1 MQPTSTFSPAR
12 DLRVAVT
19 FLTRIPAGWVQGM
32 QTGDLSRAAWTF
44 PLVGL
49 IVGAIGG
56 AALYGAAHLNLHPL
70 ACAFVGLAVMAL
82 VTGGLHEDGLADV
95 ADGFGGGGNKTRIL
109 EIMRDSRIGSF
120 GVLALVFV
128 IGIKAGALS
137 GLPGPGIGW
146 ATLIA
151 AAVFSRAVLPII
163 MATMQSARTDGLSRG
178 AGHPT
183 MTGALIALGLGL
195 TTLFAI
201 LPMKLAFIATL
212 LVIPLAGLIV
222 LWAYR
227 RLGGQTGDVLGAVQQ
242 VVEMAVII
250 AAAGW
255 SLTF

>member
-1 MQPTSTFSPAR
+1 
-12 DLRVAVT
+12 
-19 FLTRIPAGWVQGM
+19 M
-32 QTGDLSRAAWTF
+32 QTGDLSRAAWAF

-56 AALYGAAHLNLHPL
+56 AALYGAAYLNVHPL

-95 ADGFGGGGNKTRIL
+95 ADGFGGGNKTRVL

-120 GVLALVFV
+120 GVLALVFG
-128 IGIKAGALS
+128 IGIRASALS
-137 GLPGPGIGW
+137 GVPGPGLAW
-146 ATLIA
+146 LTLIA

-163 MATMQSARTDGLSRG
+163 MATMESARTDGLSRG
-178 AGHPT
+178 AGRPT
-183 MTGALIALGLGL
+183 ITVALIALGLGL
-195 TTLFAI
+195 IALFAI
-201 LPMKLAFIATL
+201 LPMKLAFIAIML
-212 LVIPLAGLIV
+212 AIPLAGLIV

-242 VVEMAVII
+242 VVEIAVII
-250 AAAGW
+250 AATGW